1 MDQYRPRPRRPDKAL
16 YVPKA
21 RRPTTDD
28 ENVASENATEQTGS
42 SANRTP
48 NSYRQGNTRV
58 NLDPTVREC
67 GDHQDGAFSRSPKKQ
82 SVPGDQGPNYT
93 VTEKPENDSLCETF
107 NSFSINEQT
116 SPGTVESGLSASH
129 IDSSAAVH
137 HGFSSKDTGL
147 LHAQATTASHR
158 QGKKFD
164 FRRRLSDETWAERDR
179 ARRKTHD
186 KGKCQSRKSQSFA
199 DSSRR
204 NEGICS
210 PGLARLCSS
219 TEQFREGATFV
230 CNQANLS
237 LPSNTADNSWECKV
251 ENIDRTTV
259 RQSTVL
265 FHGADSAEVISVSD
279 TTKDPSGRLTVLES
293 SADNLSNALLDEK
306 QENIAERK
314 LDPSSV
320 IVEHDLEEDNRAIVC
335 TIEPSSGAADEHQA
349 DLKACPSES
358 AGGEL
363 DSIHTS
369 VSSFNGNTAQI
380 RSQGVGEADREHEVE
395 TVDVCSYLGS
405 TEMRLE
411 GTGSTTDAEGN
422 VEMVEKPSVVQ
433 QSAEETQGPDVVI
446 AELPN
451 VEAGA
456 TSDPEP
462 AMVNAA
468 LNAAEA
474 AAMAVGM
481 ELVDVALANLE
492 VAEKLPTLEGVE
504 SLPAGVNALPLEAT
518 STQAEPCL
526 KMDHAN
532 TAVRPNRGLVLN
544 FSDDP
549 REHNSLTGTDC
560 ELEGRTDNLR
570 NNHLRDP
577 CMTTVEAPEKVTQ
590 RVASATEEESWD
602 SLFNDEGECVDPH
615 HVQETW
621 RKGQNDRPKEPKLN
635 YYDYEPKEL
644 DIDDLELS
652 HVIEIFDFPAEFK
665 TEDLVRAFASYQKKG
680 FDIKWVDDTHAL
692 GIFSSPI
699 AARDALSSK
708 NPLVK
713 VRPLSQATRASRVKA
728 QACSDF
734 LQPAKDRPETSA
746 VLARRLVISAL
757 GVRSTQSKAERE
769 AERKKLQE
777 ARERKHLEAKQR
789 EDAWEGR

>member
-265 FHGADSAEVISVSD
+265 FHGADSAEVIS
-279 TTKDPSGRLTVLES
+279 
-293 SADNLSNALLDEK
+293 
-306 QENIAERK
+306 
-314 LDPSSV
+314 
-320 IVEHDLEEDNRAIVC
+320 
-335 TIEPSSGAADEHQA
+335 
-349 DLKACPSES
+349 
-358 AGGEL
+358 
-363 DSIHTS
+363 
-369 VSSFNGNTAQI
+369 
-380 RSQGVGEADREHEVE
+380 
-395 TVDVCSYLGS
+395 
-405 TEMRLE
+405 
-411 GTGSTTDAEGN
+411 
-422 VEMVEKPSVVQ
+422 
-433 QSAEETQGPDVVI
+433 
-446 AELPN
+446 
-451 VEAGA
+451 
-456 TSDPEP
+456 
-462 AMVNAA
+462 
-468 LNAAEA
+468 
-474 AAMAVGM
+474 
-481 ELVDVALANLE
+481 
-492 VAEKLPTLEGVE
+492 
-504 SLPAGVNALPLEAT
+504 
-518 STQAEPCL
+518 
-526 KMDHAN
+526 
-532 TAVRPNRGLVLN
+532 
-544 FSDDP
+544 
-549 REHNSLTGTDC
+549 
-560 ELEGRTDNLR
+560 
-570 NNHLRDP
+570 
-577 CMTTVEAPEKVTQ
+577 
-590 RVASATEEESWD
+590 
-602 SLFNDEGECVDPH
+602 
-615 HVQETW
+615 TW

>member
-219 TEQFREGATFV
+219 TEQFREGATF
-230 CNQANLS
+230 
-237 LPSNTADNSWECKV
+237 
-251 ENIDRTTV
+251 
-259 RQSTVL
+259 
-265 FHGADSAEVISVSD
+265 
-279 TTKDPSGRLTVLES
+279 
-293 SADNLSNALLDEK
+293 
-306 QENIAERK
+306 
-314 LDPSSV
+314 
-320 IVEHDLEEDNRAIVC
+320 
-335 TIEPSSGAADEHQA
+335 
-349 DLKACPSES
+349 
-358 AGGEL
+358 
-363 DSIHTS
+363 
-369 VSSFNGNTAQI
+369 
-380 RSQGVGEADREHEVE
+380 
-395 TVDVCSYLGS
+395 
-405 TEMRLE
+405 
-411 GTGSTTDAEGN
+411 
-422 VEMVEKPSVVQ
+422 
-433 QSAEETQGPDVVI
+433 
-446 AELPN
+446 
-451 VEAGA
+451 
-456 TSDPEP
+456 
-462 AMVNAA
+462 
-468 LNAAEA
+468 
-474 AAMAVGM
+474 
-481 ELVDVALANLE
+481 
-492 VAEKLPTLEGVE
+492 
-504 SLPAGVNALPLEAT
+504 
-518 STQAEPCL
+518 
-526 KMDHAN
+526 
-532 TAVRPNRGLVLN
+532 
-544 FSDDP
+544 
-549 REHNSLTGTDC
+549 
-560 ELEGRTDNLR
+560 
-570 NNHLRDP
+570 
-577 CMTTVEAPEKVTQ
+577 
-590 RVASATEEESWD
+590 
-602 SLFNDEGECVDPH
+602 
-615 HVQETW
+615 TW